1 MAFPIQLITM
11 GAGFVASAVTTL
23 MSNALKNRAEIM
35 KLAIT
40 RGEAQAKIYEGVRS
54 VKNKGFSWTRRTIAL
69 GVIGSVIFA
78 TMIAPFIW
86 PETQITVGLTEYKP
100 GFWFLTE
107 GRDAITWYTLPK
119 GVVITPVFSH
129 MIYAI
134 TGLFF
139 GNQVSK

>member
-1 MAFPIQLITM
+1 MAFPIELITM
-11 GAGFVASAVTTL
+11 GAGFVGSAITTM

-35 KLAIT
+35 QLALAKA
-40 RGEAQAKIYEGVRS
+40 EVQEKIYAGARS
-54 VKNKGFSWTRRTIAL
+54 VKNRGFQWTRRTIAL
-69 GVIGSVIFA
+69 GVIGSVVFA
-78 TMIAPFIW
+78 TMIAPYIW
-86 PETQITVGLTEYKP
+86 PDVQITVGLTEYKP

-134 TGLFF
+134 TGLFM